1 MKANIKATV
10 IEQPG
15 KLGKMKAR
23 ALAAALTEIYYGDP
37 EFAAEVDRR
46 VAELHKKGDEH
57 HD

>member
-1 MKANIKATV
+1 MKSNIKAKV

-23 ALAAALTEIYYGDP
+23 ALATALTNIYYNNP
-37 EFAAEVDRR
+37 ELAAEVDRR